1 MSAPITFRPRQIAT
15 FSPTQKFPFEIR
27 LLDSDRDRRDI
38 FALRY
43 RAYRSADH
51 ISDIASGEYQDAHDA
66 LSSSVIL
73 AAYDQHVC
81 TGALRL
87 SFSMPWQPLSTL
99 ACAPYYPEVAR
110 LKGDAAG
117 ALVEMSRLAIE
128 PSLTNTSYRTTL
140 YASLVRAAFLAA
152 EAARVSTILV
162 ATKPEWV
169 RFYEYMLG
177 FKRIGEPA
185 FYPPGDLPIALL
197 AGSLELARKRQRA
210 QNAFF
215 KVAMDEIASMRSA
228 IAPALAP
235 LEQPLVEPPQ
245 VVRANVVRARHR
257 A

>member
-15 FSPTQKFPFEIR
+15 LAPTQKFPFEIR
-27 LLDSDRDRRDI
+27 LLDCERDRRDI

-43 RAYRSADH
+43 RAYRSAEH
-51 ISDIASGEYQDAHDA
+51 ICDIDSGEYTDAHDA

-73 AAYDQHVC
+73 AAYDHNTC
-81 TGALRL
+81 AGALRV
-87 SFSMPWQPLSTL
+87 SFSMPWQPLETL
-99 ACAPYYPEVAR
+99 PCAPYYSGVEH
-110 LKGDAAG
+110 LKREAKGG
-117 ALVEMSRLAIE
+117 LVEMSRLAIE

-140 YASLVRAAFLAA
+140 YASLVRAGFLAA
-152 EAARVSTILV
+152 QAARVSMILV

-185 FYPPGDLPIALL
+185 FYPPGNIPIALL
-197 AGSLELARKRQRA
+197 AGSLELAQKRQRA

-215 KVAMDEIASMRSA
+215 KVATDEIASMRAA

-235 LEQPLVEPPQ
+235 VEEPH
-245 VVRANVVRARHR
+245 VVPVRHWA
-257 A
+257 